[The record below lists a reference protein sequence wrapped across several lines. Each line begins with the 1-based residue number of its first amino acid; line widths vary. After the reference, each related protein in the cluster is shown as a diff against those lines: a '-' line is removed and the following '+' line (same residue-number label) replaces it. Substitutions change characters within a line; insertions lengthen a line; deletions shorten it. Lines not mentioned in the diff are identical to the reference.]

1 MTSQKRV
8 CILTGAAGTL
18 GSAFCRLQAHKYHIV
33 AIYRSKPPRVATQD
47 QRFIDP
53 FRPQTVLP
61 ENKHRVFAIQ
71 ANLADD
77 RELDRIVELALARY
91 GRIDLLVNAAV
102 HYVFGGIMDG
112 YHLLDSI
119 GPQFHINVI
128 VPLKLAAAIA
138 RKFWRDREVAN
149 RRANRSVVNVS
160 STSGLRAYAESGQCA
175 YGTSKAALNFLTK
188 YMALEFKTFGVR
200 VNATA
205 PAAFPQ
211 AVTTESVVNSIVRL
225 DTQRVNGKVLILD
238 EAGERFGS

>member
-1 MTSQKRV
+1 M
-8 CILTGAAGTL
+8 LTGAAGTL
-18 GSAFCRLQAHKYHIV
+18 GSAFCRLQADRYHIV

-53 FRPQTVLP
+53 LRPRAVLP
-61 ENKHRVFAIQ
+61 ENKHGVFALQ

-77 RELDRIVELALARY
+77 RELDRIVDLALARY

-102 HYVFGGIMDG
+102 YYVFGGIMDG

-119 GPQFHINVI
+119 SPQFHINVV
-128 VPLKLAAAIA
+128 VPLKLAAVVA
-138 RKFWRDREVAN
+138 RKFWRDRDVAN

-160 STSGLRAYAESGQCA
+160 STSGLQAYADSGQCA

-211 AVTTESVVNSIVRL
+211 TVTTESVVKSIVRL
-225 DTQRVNGKVLILD
+225 DHQKVSGKVLVLD
-238 EAGERFGS
+238 ETGERFAS